1 MTRKIAVLACA
12 MLLSLSMAS
21 PTLADIQR
29 SEDGETHTASAS
41 NAITAS
47 SMEFPREEQ
56 TEDAEPA
63 ESGTQESPAVS
74 DDSTTRLLVI
84 TVLFGSVLV
93 LGPFVLRGR
102 THGQGAASD
111 KQRCGS

>member
-12 MLLSLSMAS
+12 MLLPLSMAV
-21 PTLADIQR
+21 PALADVQL
-29 SEDGETHTASAS
+29 SDSAG
-41 NAITAS
+41 NAITTAS
-47 SMEFPREEQ
+47 STEFPREEQ

-93 LGPFVLRGR
+93 LGPFVFRGR
-102 THGQGAASD
+102 THRQGTVSD
-111 KQRCGS
+111 K

>member
-12 MLLSLSMAS
+12 MLLSLSMAV
-21 PTLADIQR
+21 PALADVQL
-29 SEDGETHTASAS
+29 SDSAG
-41 NAITAS
+41 NAITTTS
-47 SMEFPREEQ
+47 SMKLPQEEQ

-93 LGPFVLRGR
+93 LGPFVFRGR
-102 THGQGAASD
+102 THGQGAVSD
-111 KQRCGS
+111 KQRGGS